1 MGRPR
6 VHQTEE
12 ARVEALRA
20 CWRTYS
26 AQHRESRRLLN
37 KLYVQRP
44 EVKKRHKELYQAK
57 KVARKLVEHG
67 EPMLA
72 FRKTPKVLQR
82 VEGGSQD
89 SASST
94 LGLL

>member
-1 MGRPR
+1 M
-6 VHQTEE
+6 HQTEE

-44 EVKKRHKELYQAK
+44 DVKKRPKEIYQAK
-57 KVARKLVEHG
+57 KAERKLATHG

-72 FRKTPKVLQR
+72 FVSPQT
-82 VEGGSQD
+82 
-89 SASST
+89 
-94 LGLL
+94 

>member
-1 MGRPR
+1 
-6 VHQTEE
+6 
-12 ARVEALRA
+12 
-20 CWRTYS
+20 
-26 AQHRESRRLLN
+26 LN

-44 EVKKRHKELYQAK
+44 EVIKRRKELYQAR

-72 FRKTPKVLQR
+72 FRKTPQILQR

-89 SASST
+89 LALSA
-94 LGLL
+94 LGLTMKGGCRIPGRQGSRVTSLLTDPE

>member
-1 MGRPR
+1 M
-6 VHQTEE
+6 
-12 ARVEALRA
+12 RA
-20 CWRTYS
+20 CWRAYS

-44 EVKKRHKELYQAK
+44 EVKKRRKELYQAK

-72 FRKTPKVLQR
+72 FRKTPQILQR

-89 SASST
+89 SALSA
-94 LGLL
+94 LGLTMREVVGFLAARDPE

>member
-1 MGRPR
+1 

-44 EVKKRHKELYQAK
+44 EVKKRRKELYQAK

-72 FRKTPKVLQR
+72 FRPVFPQR

-89 SASST
+89 SALSA
-94 LGLL
+94 LGPL